1 MEILG
6 IILLSICL
14 ILLIILLI
22 KGNTIK
28 DRNGIDIFRKEL
40 KNESKENRTEL
51 LASLTENRK
60 ELTEGLDALT
70 KKLEEKITQI
80 S

>member
-40 KNESKENRTEL
+40 KN
-51 LASLTENRK
+51 
-60 ELTEGLDALT
+60 
-70 KKLEEKITQI
+70 
-80 S
+80 